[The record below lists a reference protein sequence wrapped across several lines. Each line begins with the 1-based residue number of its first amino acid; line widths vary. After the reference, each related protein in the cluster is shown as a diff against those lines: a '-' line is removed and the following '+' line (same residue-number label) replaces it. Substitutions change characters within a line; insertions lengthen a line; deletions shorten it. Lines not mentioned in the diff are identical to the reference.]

1 MMSLYPWIARLS
13 WLTELEQKPDEES
26 WNLGLNWID
35 SDLLCLIRKFVPF
48 RRDHNSGLNITSVSQ
63 QDIEKKKKSRCL
75 NTPTPRPAP
84 SDAPLRQALKRKRN
98 GDGMPRP
105 GPAKAGTGPILIFG
119 TR

>member
-63 QDIEKKKKSRCL
+63 QDIEKKKKVVAL
-75 NTPTPRPAP
+75 TPQHPGQPP
-84 SDAPLRQALKRKRN
+84 QMPPLDK
-98 GDGMPRP
+98 P
-105 GPAKAGTGPILIFG
+105 
-119 TR
+119 